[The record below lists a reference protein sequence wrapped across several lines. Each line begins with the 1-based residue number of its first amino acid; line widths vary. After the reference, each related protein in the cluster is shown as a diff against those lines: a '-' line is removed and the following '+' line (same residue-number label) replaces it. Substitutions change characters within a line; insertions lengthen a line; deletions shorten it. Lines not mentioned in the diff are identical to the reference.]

1 MVRAILAGTKS
12 QTRRLFKVPGVVRGT
27 SFTITSPDEE
37 VLRFDD
43 GTFHYAS
50 TAALSGP
57 YHCPYG
63 IPGDRL
69 WVRETWFRMPHP
81 AECGITKESI
91 PGTWDLAVAAAGRL
105 SYRADP
111 GSEME
116 IDGMRWRSPIHM
128 PRQASR
134 ILLEVTDVRVE
145 RLQDISEA
153 DAIAEGVQRHLD
165 GWFPYGIETCLTT
178 LVAGKEAPAQF
189 CRDARASYRMLWEQ
203 INGAGSWDANPWVW
217 AITFRAAA

>member
-1 MVRAILAGTKS
+1 
-12 QTRRLFKVPGVVRGT
+12 
-27 SFTITSPDEE
+27 
-37 VLRFDD
+37 
-43 GTFHYAS
+43 
-50 TAALSGP
+50 
-57 YHCPYG
+57 
-63 IPGDRL
+63 
-69 WVRETWFRMPHP
+69 MPHP

-145 RLQDISEA
+145 RLQAISDA
-153 DAIAEGVQRHLD
+153 DAVAEGTPCYVCGGPMDGSSEDDCHCFHRKASALD
-165 GWFPYGIETCLTT
+165 
-178 LVAGKEAPAQF
+178 
-189 CRDARASYRMLWEQ
+189 YRGLWEH
-203 INGAGSWDANPWVW
+203 IHGSGSWDANPFVW
-217 AITFRAAA
+217 AITFRRLP